1 MPSQF
6 NSLMQFPREHDI
18 SGINIPWL
26 YIGMKYST
34 FCWHYEDLMLN
45 SINYSHWGQPKMW
58 YCVPD
63 YDREKFE
70 KAVKQKLSLVFEK
83 DPNILLDIVTMVS
96 PTYLASYGVKVY
108 KTLQKP
114 GEFIL
119 TLPGSYHAGFSTGIN
134 IGEAV
139 NFTTKSWLQY
149 GEKCQ
154 NIYRKSK
161 EKIPVFPM
169 DWLLIKNIQHLSRIQ
184 LDLETKQKLLF
195 HFENFYKVERKAR

>member
-1 MPSQF
+1 
-6 NSLMQFPREHDI
+6 
-18 SGINIPWL
+18 
-26 YIGMKYST
+26 
-34 FCWHYEDLMLN
+34 MLN